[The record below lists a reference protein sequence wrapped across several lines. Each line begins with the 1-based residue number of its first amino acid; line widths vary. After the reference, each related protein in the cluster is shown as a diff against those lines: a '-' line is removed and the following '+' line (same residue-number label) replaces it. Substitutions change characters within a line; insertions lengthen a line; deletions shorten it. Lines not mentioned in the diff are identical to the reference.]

1 MHVCMHC
8 AWVRV
13 ECMCEMTGNPHRVAC
28 DECARM
34 KEKCVWPEVVMGS
47 GGTRKGKA
55 VETSLQAASA
65 T

>member
-1 MHVCMHC
+1 
-8 AWVRV
+8 
-13 ECMCEMTGNPHRVAC
+13 MCEMTGNPRRVAC
-28 DECARM
+28 DECMRM